1 MTSGYR
7 TIGAARSDAEVL
19 AEEAMSAGLRVSSIE
34 SFAGIHSP
42 GNDMVELFRV
52 WLRTHSKGRIRDK
65 FREIAKL
72 SDNCVPADD
81 AFTEVRGGFRRIK
94 GSAAMNW

>member
-1 MTSGYR
+1 MTSGY
-7 TIGAARSDAEVL
+7 RSDAEVL

-72 SDNCVPADD
+72 SDDNCVPADD